1 MLRVKSPVRDKRRW
15 TLVLAKSIYHG
26 TIIRMTPP
34 PLLSKKIFPWGP
46 TSTRMSVRVTG
57 GLPCTVF
64 FSCISWSK
72 VFVVPFSLNRIRR
85 IDSCPHFGR
94 LSAST

>member
-1 MLRVKSPVRDKRRW
+1 
-15 TLVLAKSIYHG
+15 
-26 TIIRMTPP
+26 
-34 PLLSKKIFPWGP
+34 
-46 TSTRMSVRVTG
+46 MSVRVTG